1 MNARG
6 VVWIVFFAAAAIVLT
21 AWVISRNLGSSR
33 RAKAALST
41 DQQYRGLAE
50 EYRRLGD
57 LAVTTQEHTDMRLT
71 ELSVQMDELR
81 SQIDRLQHILNEVE

>member
-1 MNARG
+1 MTPKAW
-6 VVWIVFFAAAAIVLT
+6 VWIVFFVAAAIVLMT
-21 AWVISRNLGSSR
+21 WVISRNLGSSR

-41 DQQYRGLAE
+41 DQLYRGLAE

-57 LAVTTQEHTDMRLT
+57 LAVTTQVHTVMRLT

-81 SQIDRLQHILNEVE
+81 SQMDRLQHILNEVE

>member
-81 SQIDRLQHILNEVE
+81 SQIDRLQHILKEVE